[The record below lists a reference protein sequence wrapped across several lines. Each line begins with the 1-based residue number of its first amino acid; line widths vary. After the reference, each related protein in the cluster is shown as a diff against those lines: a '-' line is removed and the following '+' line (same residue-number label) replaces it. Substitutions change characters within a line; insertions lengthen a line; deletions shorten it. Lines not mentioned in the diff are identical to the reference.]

1 MSFDGCGHE
10 PAFARETRRET
21 KPTFV
26 TTRLMPLLVLTL
38 VAVTAGC
45 LACFAAWRYPRA
57 EIGSPAPAMAAARAA
72 GDRAASHPGRR
83 RFLAAR
89 LDPAAAT
96 GLALTLALI
105 VTIAGGVMFGVLAY
119 LVRTNGHLN
128 RFDRSVAAWGHDHA
142 TALSTHGLNVV
153 TQFGATLTAILVCIA
168 LAVIE
173 TIRTRSPWI
182 VPFLVV
188 LMVGNEILFTTIKD
202 LANRARPTL
211 NPAAATLGP
220 AFPSGH
226 SATAAALYAG
236 AALLLA
242 RRRGHL
248 IRTVLTGLAVALA
261 VAVACSRVLLDVHW
275 LSDVIAG
282 LILGW
287 VWFMICSVAFGGR
300 LLRFGAPV
308 EMAVSTTRRA
318 TGSGARAPVSDH

>member
-1 MSFDGCGHE
+1 
-10 PAFARETRRET
+10 
-21 KPTFV
+21 
-26 TTRLMPLLVLTL
+26 MPLFVLIL

-45 LACFAAWRYPRA
+45 FACLAAWRYPRA
-57 EIGSPAPAMAAARAA
+57 ELGSPAPAMAAARAT
-72 GDRAASHPGRR
+72 GDQVTSHAGRR

-89 LDPAAAT
+89 LDPAVAT
-96 GLALTLALI
+96 GLALTLALV
-105 VTIAGGVMFGVLAY
+105 VTIGGGVIFGVLAY

-153 TQFGATLTAILVCIA
+153 TQFGVTMTAILVCVA

-188 LMVGNEILFTTIKD
+188 LMVGNAILFTTVKEI
-202 LANRARPTL
+202 ANRARPTL
-211 NPAAATLGP
+211 NPAAAALGP

-226 SATAAALYAG
+226 SSTAAALYAG

-248 IRTVLTGLAVALA
+248 LRAVLTGFAVGLA
-261 VAVACSRVLLDVHW
+261 VAVAASRVLLDVHW

-300 LLRFGAPV
+300 LLQFGAPAQ
-308 EMAVSTTRRA
+308 MAVDTAKRA
-318 TGSGARAPVSDH
+318 SRSRARAPVSDH

>member
-1 MSFDGCGHE
+1 
-10 PAFARETRRET
+10 
-21 KPTFV
+21 
-26 TTRLMPLLVLTL
+26 MPLFVLIL

-45 LACFAAWRYPRA
+45 LACLAAWRYPRV
-57 EIGSPAPAMAAARAA
+57 EVGSPAPAIAAARATR
-72 GDRAASHPGRR
+72 GRAANDPGRR
-83 RFLAAR
+83 HFLAAR

-105 VTIAGGVMFGVLAY
+105 VTIAGGVIFGVLAY
-119 LVRTNGHLN
+119 LVRTNAHLN

-153 TQFGATLTAILVCIA
+153 TQLGATLTAILVCIA

-188 LMVGNEILFTTIKD
+188 LMVGNEILFTTIKH
-202 LANRARPTL
+202 LANRARPTF

-236 AALLLA
+236 AALLVA
-242 RRRGHL
+242 RRRGH
-248 IRTVLTGLAVALA
+248 VLRAVLSGLAVGLA
-261 VAVACSRVLLDVHW
+261 VAVASSRVLLDVHW

-287 VWFMICSVAFGGR
+287 VWFTICSVAFGGR

-308 EMAVSTTRRA
+308 EMAAATTRQA
-318 TGSGARAPVSDH
+318 TPSRARAPVGDH

>member
-1 MSFDGCGHE
+1 
-10 PAFARETRRET
+10 
-21 KPTFV
+21 
-26 TTRLMPLLVLTL
+26 MPLFVLIL

-45 LACFAAWRYPRA
+45 LACLAAWRYPRA
-57 EIGSPAPAMAAARAA
+57 EVGSPAPALAAGRAA
-72 GDRAASHPGRR
+72 GDRAASHSGRR

-119 LVRTNGHLN
+119 LVRTNAHLN
-128 RFDRSVAAWGHDHA
+128 RIDRSVAVWGHDHA

-153 TQFGATLTAILVCIA
+153 TQFGATLTAIFVCIV

-188 LMVGNEILFTTIKD
+188 LMVGNEILFTTIKH
-202 LANRARPTL
+202 LANRARPTF

-242 RRRGHL
+242 RRRGHVV
-248 IRTVLTGLAVALA
+248 RAVLSGFAVALA
-261 VAVACSRVLLDVHW
+261 VAVASSRVLLDVHW
-275 LSDVIAG
+275 LFDVIAG

-287 VWFMICSVAFGGR
+287 VWFMISSVAFGGR
-300 LLRFGAPV
+300 LLKFGAPAQV
-308 EMAVSTTRRA
+308 AVDSAKRA
-318 TGSGARAPVSDH
+318 TPSRARAPVSDH

>member
-1 MSFDGCGHE
+1 
-10 PAFARETRRET
+10 
-21 KPTFV
+21 
-26 TTRLMPLLVLTL
+26 MPLFVLIL

-45 LACFAAWRYPRA
+45 FACLAAWRYPRA
-57 EIGSPAPAMAAARAA
+57 ELGSPAPAMAAARAT
-72 GDRAASHPGRR
+72 GDQVTSHPGRR

-89 LDPAAAT
+89 LDPAVAT
-96 GLALTLALI
+96 GLALTLALV
-105 VTIAGGVMFGVLAY
+105 VTIGGGVIFGVLAY

-153 TQFGATLTAILVCIA
+153 TQFGATMTAILVCVA

-188 LMVGNEILFTTIKD
+188 LMVGNAILFTTIKD

-211 NPAAATLGP
+211 NPAAAALGP

-226 SATAAALYAG
+226 SSTAAALYAG

-242 RRRGHL
+242 RRRGHVL
-248 IRTVLTGLAVALA
+248 RAVLTGFAVGLA
-261 VAVACSRVLLDVHW
+261 VAVAASRVLLDVHW

-300 LLRFGAPV
+300 LLQFGAPAQ
-308 EMAVSTTRRA
+308 MAVDTAKRA
-318 TGSGARAPVSDH
+318 SRSRARAPVSDH